1 MILHIDMDAFY
12 ASVEERDQPD
22 FRGKPVIVGGTPEN
36 RGVVAAANYIARGF
50 GIHSA
55 MSAARAKR
63 LCPNGIF
70 LRSRI
75 SYYAQISEAI
85 RQIFL
90 NYTPQIEP
98 LSLDEAFLDVSGS
111 ERLFGSSIEIGQQI
125 KKRIQDELQLTA
137 SVGVAPNKLLAK
149 IASDLEKPDG
159 FVVVESERVQS
170 FLDPLPVER
179 IWGVGRVTAQVFRK
193 LGVLTIHD
201 VRALPLHI
209 LKQNFHDHGQHLWE
223 LSRGI
228 DCRPIVSERGAK
240 SISHEITFDSDID
253 NKVTL
258 RACVIDLADQVSARL
273 RTRQLRGRT
282 VHLKVRFSDFTTLT
296 RSKTLAQSTCT
307 SSEIWKAAEI
317 MLVTRLPAEHL
328 PVRLLGI
335 GVSGLEHNSDKQP
348 SLFTD
353 EDAATQSILDD
364 TSDQIKKRFGPS
376 SLSRGSSLLHPAA
389 QPNSK
394 PVSKTTE
401 IQSPRSE

>member
-22 FRGKPVIVGGTPEN
+22 LRGKPVIVGGTPEN

-55 MSAARAKR
+55 MAAARAKR

-70 LRSRI
+70 LPSRI
-75 SYYAQISEAI
+75 GYYAQISESI
-85 RQIFL
+85 RQVFL

-125 KKRIQDELQLTA
+125 KQRIQDELQLTA

-159 FVVVESERVQS
+159 FVVVEPERVQS

-193 LGVLTIHD
+193 LGVLTIQD
-201 VRALPLHI
+201 VRALPLHV
-209 LKQNFHDHGQHLWE
+209 LKQNFHDQGQHLWE

-228 DCRPIVSERGAK
+228 DGRPIVSEREAK
-240 SISHEITFDSDID
+240 SISHEITFDLDID
-253 NKVTL
+253 NKETL
-258 RACVIDLADQVSARL
+258 RACVIDLADQVSGRL
-273 RTRQLRGRT
+273 RARQLRGRT
-282 VHLKVRFSDFTTLT
+282 VHLKVRFSDFTSLT
-296 RSKTLAQSTCT
+296 RSKTIAQSTCT
-307 SSEIWKAAEI
+307 SSEIWKAAET
-317 MLVTRLPAEHL
+317 MFVTRLPAEHL

-335 GVSGLEHNSDKQP
+335 GISGLEHKLDRQP
-348 SLFTD
+348 FLFTD
-353 EDAATQSILDD
+353 EDAITQSILDA
-364 TSDQIKKRFGPS
+364 TSDQIKKRFGAA
-376 SLSRGSSLLHPAA
+376 SLSRGSSLLQRED
-389 QPNSK
+389 QPVSK
-394 PVSKTTE
+394 PVSRTTA
-401 IQSPRSE
+401 IQSSRSE